1 MAFLT
6 IDEAMAHCRLEQ
18 DYPAEQLQ
26 AYMQAAESSVIAYL
40 NRSVFEDQVALDAA
54 QAEVTEKVGDAYDAY
69 KAALQVAMSVD
80 NSGQRE
86 FMIKMAESKYMEARI
101 AAYRVINGIVI
112 NGAIFAA
119 MLLTLGNLF
128 QNREADVIGA
138 SAARL
143 PTGVPELLNGFR
155 VVQMP

>member
-1 MAFLT
+1 MTLLT
-6 IDEAMAHCRLEQ
+6 IDEALAHCRLEA
-18 DYPAEQLQ
+18 DYPAEQIL

-40 NRSVFEDQVALDAA
+40 NRAVFEDQAALDAA
-54 QAEVTEKVGDAYDAY
+54 QAEIPDKVGAAYDAY
-69 KAALQVAMSVD
+69 NAAIHAAMSMS
-80 NSGQRE
+80 NAGQKE
-86 FMIKMAESKYMEARI
+86 IMVQMAESKYLEARI
-101 AAYRVINGIVI
+101 SAYRIINGIVV
-112 NGAIFAA
+112 NGAIIAA

-128 QNREADVIGA
+128 QNREADVVGV